1 MRLGIFGGTFNPIHF
16 GHLRAAEEVRQV
28 LGLDKVI
35 FMPSGNPPLKSAEL
49 AEAYHRYSMTRLA
62 AEANAD
68 FLVSDL
74 EMRQDEKSYT
84 VTTVERLHHIHPGDE
99 LFLILG
105 LDAFLDLPDW
115 KEPCRLVSSIS
126 FVVVT
131 RPGID
136 ERQLGESPFVEAC
149 RPSVKPGLKSLLLKG
164 GRESY
169 VVRISAFD
177 ISSTMIRRLVRERK
191 SIRYL
196 LPETVEQYIH
206 AQHLYSE
213 YL

>member
-28 LGLDKVI
+28 LGLDKII

-49 AEAYHRYSMTRLA
+49 AEAYHRHSMTRLA
-62 AEANAD
+62 AESNVD

-84 VTTVERLHHIHPGDE
+84 VTTVDRLHHMHPDDE

-115 KEPCRLVSSIS
+115 KEPRRLVSSIK

-131 RPGID
+131 RPGTD
-136 ERQLGESPFVEAC
+136 EKQLAESPFVEAC
-149 RPSVKPGLKSLLLKG
+149 RPSGKLGLSSLILKG
-164 GRESY
+164 GRESC

-177 ISSTMIRRLVRERK
+177 ISSTMIRRLVREGK

-196 LPETVEQYIH
+196 LPETVEQYIKSK
-206 AQHLYSE
+206 HLYSE
-213 YL
+213 

>member
-28 LGLDKVI
+28 LGFDKII
-35 FMPSGNPPLKSAEL
+35 FMPSGNPPLKTAEL
-49 AEAYHRYSMTRLA
+49 AEAHHRYSMTRLA
-62 AEANAD
+62 AESNAD

-74 EMRQDEKSYT
+74 EMSQDEKSYT
-84 VTTVERLHHIHPGDE
+84 VTTVERLHNIHPGDE

-115 KEPCRLVSSIS
+115 KEPCRLVSSIN

-131 RPGID
+131 RPGTD
-136 ERQLGESPFVEAC
+136 ERQLGDSPFVDAC
-149 RPSVKPGLKSLLLKG
+149 WPSGNPGFRSLLLKG

-169 VVRISAFD
+169 IVRISAFD
-177 ISSTMIRRLVRERK
+177 ISSTMIRRLVKERK

-206 AQHLYSE
+206 SQRLYSE
-213 YL
+213 

>member
-16 GHLRAAEEVRQV
+16 GHLRAAEEVRQI
-28 LGLDKVI
+28 LGLDKII

-49 AEAYHRYSMTRLA
+49 AEAQHRYSMTRLA
-62 AEANAD
+62 TASNVD

-84 VTTVERLHHIHPGDE
+84 VVTVDRLHNMYTGDE

-115 KEPCRLVSSIS
+115 KEPQRLVSSIN

-131 RPGID
+131 RPGSD
-136 ERQLGESPFVEAC
+136 ERQLIESPYVEAC
-149 RPSVKPGLKSLLLKG
+149 RTSDKVGLSSLIIKG
-164 GRESY
+164 GRASC
-169 VVRISAFD
+169 VVRVSAFD
-177 ISSTMIRRLVRERK
+177 ISSTMIRRLVKEGK

-196 LPETVEQYIH
+196 LPESVEQYIQTRRLY
-206 AQHLYSE
+206 AQ
-213 YL
+213 